1 MAERVAAKVLVVED
15 DPAILRLMQQVLSQ
29 DFAVFT
35 AASGEEALA
44 VLRAERVHAVVADQ
58 MLPGIVGVELL
69 RQVGVQQPHAAR
81 ILVTASARVEDAQDA
96 INVAKVKRFLA
107 KPFRTGELLSTV
119 GEAVHEAALGE
130 IKTQLVAE
138 LKERNSHLSRT
149 LESLELRDQG
159 LLKKLEGLAFRDG
172 LTSLFTHRYFQEALS
187 AELARVRRR
196 TRGFAL
202 LFADVDGFR
211 AYNLARGYAEGDA
224 LLRELARLMS
234 VPETTPARPGAA
246 PPEIAARY
254 GSNRFALLLPQ
265 TEQARALELAERLR
279 AGAERLELPGRA
291 RVTLSVS
298 VALFPDHGTSE
309 QALIQAGERALR
321 DAKAA
326 GGNRVQLASA
336 SAE

>member
-15 DPAILRLMQQVLSQ
+15 DPAILRLMQQVLAQ

-35 AASGEEALA
+35 AASGEDALA
-44 VLRAERVHAVVADQ
+44 ILRAERVHAVVADQ

-69 RQVGVQQPHAAR
+69 RQVAVQQPHAAR
-81 ILVTASARVEDAQDA
+81 ILVTASSRVEDAQDA
-96 INVAKVKRFLA
+96 INVAKVKRFLT
-107 KPFRTGELLSTV
+107 KPFRTGELLATV
-119 GEAVHEAALGE
+119 GEAVHEAALVE

-149 LESLELRDQG
+149 LESLEVRDQG

-196 TRGFAL
+196 SRSLAL

-211 AYNLARGYAEGDA
+211 QYNLARGYAEGDA
-224 LLRELARLMS
+224 LL
-234 VPETTPARPGAA
+234 
-246 PPEIAARY
+246 
-254 GSNRFALLLPQ
+254 LPQ
-265 TEQARALELAERLR
+265 TERPRALETAERLR
-279 AGAERLELPGRA
+279 AGVERLELPGRA
-291 RVTLSVS
+291 RVTMTVS
-298 VALFPDHGTSE
+298 VALFPEHGGSE

-321 DAKAA
+321 EAKAA
-326 GGNRVQLASA
+326 GGNRVVLAVP
-336 SAE
+336 E

>member
-1 MAERVAAKVLVVED
+1 MAERVAARVLVVED

-29 DFAVFT
+29 DFNVFT

-69 RQVGVQQPHAAR
+69 RQVSVEQPHAAR

-149 LESLELRDQG
+149 LEALEVRDQG

-196 TRGFAL
+196 TRCFAL

-224 LLRELARLMS
+224 LLRELARLLA
-234 VPETTPARPGAA
+234 VPEVTPVRSASPQD
-246 PPEIAARY
+246 IAARY
-254 GSNRFALLLPQ
+254 GSNRFSLLLPQ
-265 TEQARALELAERLR
+265 TERARALETAERIR
-279 AGAERLELPGRA
+279 AGAERLELPGGA
-291 RVTLSVS
+291 RITVSVS
-298 VALFPDHGTSE
+298 VALFPEHGGSE

-321 DAKAA
+321 EAKAA
-326 GGNRVQLASA
+326 GGNRVEVA